1 MEYDYYKLIQ
11 NALQTTISKKRVK
24 PMLKISNN
32 YNDYM
37 LKYLIKLRMS
47 QKSVLEITKLS
58 IFFEVHNG

>member
-11 NALQTTISKKRVK
+11 NALQT
-24 PMLKISNN
+24 MLKISNN

-47 QKSVLEITKLS
+47 QKSVSEITKLS